1 MRCVSRV
8 TVIVPAT
15 NEPATLDECLR
26 AIERSED
33 PPDELIVVREPRNAG
48 PAAAR
53 NIGAERAAGDLLVF
67 VDADVVVHGDAIKRI
82 RERFASD
89 DDMAA
94 VFGSYDDA
102 PPGSSL
108 VSSFRNLLHH
118 HVHQRSGG
126 DASTFWAGLGAVR
139 AEAFRDVGG
148 YDASRYDAP
157 SIEDIELGVRLTG
170 TGRRIVLDPAI
181 QGTHLKVWSFAQMV
195 RTDFRDRG
203 VPWVRLLLERG
214 HSTTLNLGWR
224 HRISTLAAIAGT
236 GALLARR
243 PRVAATS
250 TLVLVALN
258 RRFYYLLAARL
269 GAPRAVAA
277 LPLHVV
283 HLLTGAA
290 AAAVGLVSHVVSRT
304 RSERE

>member
-1 MRCVSRV
+1 M
-8 TVIVPAT
+8 IVPAT
-15 NEPATLDECLR
+15 NEPATLGECLR
-26 AIERSED
+26 AIEGSDD
-33 PPDELIVVREPRNAG
+33 PPEEVIVVREPRNAG

-53 NIGAERAAGDLLVF
+53 NIGADSAAGDLLVF
-67 VDADVVVHGDAIKRI
+67 VDADVVVHEDAIRRI
-82 RERFASD
+82 RQRFASD
-89 DDMAA
+89 EDVAA

-102 PPGSSL
+102 PTGASL

-118 HVHQRSGG
+118 HVHQDSGG

-148 YDASRYDAP
+148 YDASRYDTP
-157 SIEDIELGVRLTG
+157 SIEDIELGVRLAEM
-170 TGRRIVLDPAI
+170 GRRIVLDPEI

-195 RTDFRDRG
+195 QTDFRHRG

-224 HRISTLAAIAGT
+224 YRMSTVAAIAGT
-236 GALLARR
+236 GSLVARR
-243 PRVAATS
+243 PRVAAAS
-250 TLVLVALN
+250 ALALVALN
-258 RRFYYLLAARL
+258 RRFYSLLAARL
-269 GAPRAVAA
+269 GAPRAAAA

-290 AAAVGLVSHVVSRT
+290 AAAVGVVSHVLSRGG
-304 RSERE
+304 SERA